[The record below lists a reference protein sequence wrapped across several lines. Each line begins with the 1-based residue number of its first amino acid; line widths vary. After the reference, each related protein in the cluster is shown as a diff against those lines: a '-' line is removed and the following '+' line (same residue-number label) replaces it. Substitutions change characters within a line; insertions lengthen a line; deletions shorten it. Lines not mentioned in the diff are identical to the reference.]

1 MQFICNNEDWR
12 LKRLQKVVRISGA
25 MMGLTRQQFDLLIE
39 SIQDEKGL
47 LVVEWTQPWTKSQE
61 NAFRVTWG
69 ECGELPDAV
78 VHRKSRELL
87 GASK

>member
-1 MQFICNNEDWR
+1 MQFICNNEEWR

-25 MMGLTRQQFDLLIE
+25 MMGLTRQQFDLLIA
-39 SIQDEKGL
+39 SIQDDKGL
-47 LVVEWTQPWTKSQE
+47 LVVEWTHPWTQSQE

-69 ECGELPDAV
+69 ECGELQDSV